1 MNVRG
6 PFNCLALLNTDI
18 ADGIAISGFI
28 FPRNISAAVLL
39 RGHHP
44 LAPSAS
50 CPRVYCVRRAC
61 LHYHISLSPRRGVG
75 GRPFCVA
82 LNGTR
87 QFQDRNRCVTDFG
100 ALCPE
105 NKQQRHRASAST
117 TKTTTT
123 TTTRNHFIVHTRL
136 RDDYKGITWGLWGGR
151 NNGFAIATNDV
162 MILISIGH
170 T

>member
-1 MNVRG
+1 MELLFPVLFFLAIYPQ
-6 PFNCLALLNTDI
+6 PFYYVATIHSPLL
-18 ADGIAISGFI
+18 
-28 FPRNISAAVLL
+28 
-39 RGHHP
+39 
-44 LAPSAS
+44 
-50 CPRVYCVRRAC
+50 PRVLECIVFVKPASIITF
-61 LHYHISLSPRRGVG
+61 HYRQGR

-105 NKQQRHRASAST
+105 NKQQRHRASTST
-117 TKTTTT
+117 TKTTT

-136 RDDYKGITWGLWGGR
+136 RDDYKSITWGLWGGR